1 MKDLQ
6 IFNYNANEVRT
17 FMVDGES
24 WWILKDVCDV
34 LGLSNTNNVA
44 SRLEEDELTLIKVM
58 SGGQQRE
65 MYVINESGLYNVIF
79 RSEKSEAKKFR
90 YWVTHEVLPSI
101 RKTGSYGH
109 ISTEILETSK
119 VDSTAEVIK
128 LTNLTNSIDRNE
140 FATKSEKSQKITTQ
154 ILETP
159 KEKEG
164 EISRQ
169 KSKKEEN
176 DIGNFINITGKQY
189 GYVRVSTTAQ
199 NEDRQIIALKE
210 FGVDEGNIFLD
221 KVSGKDFNRPQ
232 YKRLLRKLRKGD
244 TLIIKSIDRL
254 GRNYEE
260 ILEHWR
266 KITKEIKASIVVLD
280 MKILDTRTKHEY
292 DVTGVLIADIVLA
305 LLGYISQME
314 RENLLARQAEGIV
327 AAKKKGVRF
336 GRPLKEKPQNTD
348 KYVELHKQGE
358 ISLGK
363 AANAIGVPKSTFRIW
378 VKQSTEGK

>member
-109 ISTEILETSK
+109 LSTEILETSK
-119 VDSTAEVIK
+119 ADSTAEVIK
-128 LTNLTNSIDRNE
+128 LTNLTNSIASDRNE

-176 DIGNFINITGKQY
+176 DIENFINITGKQY

-266 KITKEIKASIVVLD
+266 KITKDIKASIVVLD
-280 MKILDTRTKHEY
+280 MKISDTRTKHEY
-292 DVTGVLIADIVLA
+292 DITGMLIADIVLA

-314 RENLLARQAEGIV
+314 RENMLTRQAEGIA
-327 AAKKKGVRF
+327 AAKQKGVRF
-336 GRPLKEKPQNTD
+336 GRPLKEKPKNTD
-348 KYVELHKQGE
+348 EYVENYKHGK
-358 ISLGK
+358 ISSRK
-363 AANAIGVPKSTFRIW
+363 ATKAIGVPKSTFERW
-378 VKQSTEGK
+378 VKQ